1 MLFYHIF
8 PCFSI
13 LNYKVVFVKEKN
25 MRFLIDG
32 VFTLPADSSAREKMV
47 ERLKEKH
54 ENINSTEIAKSIL
67 SRPIEAFYI
76 GSGNEYVTVF
86 AAHHALESITS
97 NLAYSL
103 IDFLLSLTDEKMA
116 YDIDCK
122 LLLSKYCFIIVPC
135 VNPDGVEMRY
145 HGADNSL
152 LRDRQMRMSG
162 GDFSSWQA
170 NARGVDLNHNYDYRF
185 VEYKEIERERDI
197 SAGPTL
203 YSGEFPESEPEARG
217 VANLIRTLMP
227 KAVVSLHSQGE
238 EIYAFPDTPA
248 ISRVARRLADITGYE
263 RKVPDGTA
271 AYGGLCDYTGSL
283 GIPSFTLEVG
293 KGQNPLPESLVTGIF
308 ERISRAIVTLPI
320 LL

>member
-1 MLFYHIF
+1 
-8 PCFSI
+8 
-13 LNYKVVFVKEKN
+13 
-25 MRFLIDG
+25 MRFLIDDI
-32 VFTLPADSSAREKMV
+32 FTTNADFAGREKMTD
-47 ERLKEKH
+47 RLKEKH
-54 ENINSTEIAKSIL
+54 PGINYMCFAKSIL
-67 SRPIEAFYI
+67 SHQIEAFYI
-76 GSGNEYVTVF
+76 GDGKEYITLF
-86 AAHHALESITS
+86 AAHHALESITT
-97 NLAYSL
+97 NLAYIF
-103 IDFLLSLTDEKMA
+103 IDFLMTMAKEKA
-116 YDIDCK
+116 IYNIDCK
-122 LLLSKYCFIIVPC
+122 LLLSKYCFVIVPC
-135 VNPDGVEMRY
+135 VNPDGIEMRY

-170 NARGVDLNHNYDYRF
+170 NARGVDLNHNYDCRF

-203 YSGEFPESEPEARG
+203 YSGEFPESEPEVRG

-248 ISRVARRLADITGYE
+248 ISRVSRRLADITGYG

-283 GIPSFTLEVG
+283 GIPSFTIEVG
-293 KGQNPLPESLVTGIF
+293 KGQNPLPESSVIGIF
-308 ERISRAIVTLPI
+308 ERLNRALVTLPI